1 MNSAD
6 DMDDVDDV
14 GDLFAGRP
22 DTVHIEGVGEV
33 PVVYTENEEA
43 PLPPVGPADVF
54 VISPEATW
62 VVLGDEV
69 VVHHVASSTSHV
81 LDRVAALLWQC
92 LDAESTLHDVLSD
105 LADAFGVPLDGIVRD
120 LATVVATWKRDGLVV
135 HAGSSPSLPSVGSRS
150 AAPALRHLVDP
161 PNN

>member
-1 MNSAD
+1 MND
-6 DMDDVDDV
+6 VGDVDDV
-14 GDLFAGRP
+14 GDVFAGRP
-22 DTVHIEGVGEV
+22 ETVHIEGVGEV
-33 PVVYTENEEA
+33 PVVYTEDEEA
-43 PLPPVGPADVF
+43 PLPPVGPADIF

-69 VVHHVASSTSHV
+69 VVHHAASATSHV

-105 LADAFGVPLDGIVRD
+105 LADAFGVPLDGIVSD

-135 HAGSSPSLPSVGSRS
+135 RAGSAPSLSATGSRPG
-150 AAPALRHLVDP
+150 APALRHLVDP